1 MDSLPTWFPF
11 FFQYAMT
18 TSLWS
23 SVRGAHS
30 QEQQVFL
37 TTEAAYI
44 IFCLITMHTPPFGAY
59 KRIAEP
65 PWKDV
70 AHRDPL
76 RSYPLHLSLK
86 STCTIPPGLFTPP
99 SWDWPQANCT
109 WHPWPN
115 PSKTHSMSCPNAS
128 TFSSCIP
135 KYQLGLLRSED
146 YQQLFCV
153 CIFR

>member
-1 MDSLPTWFPF
+1 MDLPPTWFPF

-23 SVRGAHS
+23 SVRVAHS

-70 AHRDPL
+70 ATGIPSEVIH
-76 RSYPLHLSLK
+76 
-86 STCTIPPGLFTPP
+86 STCHWSQLAQFLLVYSLLPLGTGHKPTAHGIHGLIPVRPILWAAPM
-99 SWDWPQANCT
+99 QALSPAAFLNT
-109 WHPWPN
+109 N
-115 PSKTHSMSCPNAS
+115 
-128 TFSSCIP
+128 
-135 KYQLGLLRSED
+135 L
-146 YQQLFCV
+146 V
-153 CIFR
+153 C